1 MTDIKSGANPL
12 FLREAELRQSM
23 ELLFYAYRD
32 FTAEADQILA
42 AYKFGRAHHRV
53 LYFVSRY
60 PEISVAQLLD
70 ILDITKQSL
79 SRVLSQLIERGFIEQ
94 RTGVRDRRR
103 RLLRL
108 TAEGVALE
116 QRLSQDQRRR
126 IAEAYRRAGPEAVE
140 GYRRVLLNMI
150 NEHDRARLEGTA
162 SDRRATG

>member
-60 PEISVAQLLD
+60 PEISVAELLE

-94 RTGVRDRRR
+94 RPGARDRRR

-108 TAEGVALE
+108 TTEGVALE

-150 NEHDRARLEGTA
+150 NERDRARLEGTA